1 MTTENNSGKF
11 KVLIGILTVL
21 LIALAAYTFK
31 LYNDSKDTV
40 TGLEQQKTVIEGELE
55 ELIANYD
62 EIIQENELKDKDLLA
77 ARDRIGVLLDSV
89 KDTEANLDLIQRYK
103 VEVGK
108 MKRERTMLF
117 RKADSLIAVNQKL
130 LIERDSTTTVLT
142 QTQRVVDSVST
153 TNEEM
158 SQTIAMASIVGTT
171 GLKGDAVIIRKSGKI
186 VDTRRS
192 SRADKIRACFTL
204 VANSVAQSGDRNI
217 YVQVYNPNNEL
228 LGDKGMLETE
238 NGTLEFSATSRVFYE
253 NKELDVCVLTNATED
268 QLIEGAYKIIV
279 FDGTN
284 QVGTTTVMLK

>member
-1 MTTENNSGKF
+1 
-11 KVLIGILTVL
+11 VLIGILTVL
-21 LIALAAYTFK
+21 LIALAVYTIK

-62 EIIQENELKDKDLLA
+62 EIIQENEIKNKDLLA

-108 MKRERTMLF
+108 LKRERTMLF
-117 RKADSLIAVNQKL
+117 RKADSLIVVNQQL
-130 LIERDSTTTVLT
+130 LMERDSTTTVLT
-142 QTQRVVDSVST
+142 QTQHVVDSVST

-171 GLKGDAVIIRKSGKI
+171 GLSGDAVIVRKSGKI

-192 SRADKIRACFTL
+192 SRADKIRTCFTL
-204 VANSVAQSGDRNI
+204 VANAVAQSGDRNI
-217 YVQVYNPNNEL
+217 YIQVFNPNKEL

-238 NGTLEFSATSRVFYE
+238 NGSLEYSASSRVFYE
-253 NKELDVCVLTNATED
+253 NQELDVCVLTNATED
-268 QLIEGAYKIIV
+268 QLIGGAYKIVV
-279 FDGTN
+279 FDGMN
-284 QVGTTTVMLK
+284 QVGTTSIILK